1 MELTMDGFTKHLK
14 TFGLTAVTFVLMTAP
29 ALAQGAGQGQAPGPE
44 AGPGFH
50 GGHHMMAWGGRH
62 FAHGHGWGWGA
73 GGAFILLLAL
83 IGFIVVVLAVVR
95 AFLGGRPRRH
105 YRGTGM
111 GAGLEIV
118 ETRYARGEIGRDEY
132 LEKRRDLTGRA

>member
-1 MELTMDGFTKHLK
+1 MELMMDSLTKRLK
-14 TFGLTAVTFVLMTAP
+14 TFGLTAVTFVLMAAP
-29 ALAQGAGQGQAPGPE
+29 ALAQGAGPGPGPG

-50 GGHHMMAWGGRH
+50 GGHPMMAWGGRH

-73 GGAFILLLAL
+73 GGGFILLLAL

-95 AFLGGRPRRH
+95 ALLGGRHRRH
-105 YRGTGM
+105 YRGMGM